1 MLRGEKQMET
11 ANFRRR
17 VFPRSLPAMDAK
29 SPRRRST
36 WAELEQLE
44 NRLAMTVGAAA
55 DALLP
60 VFDIGSPSVADI
72 WVDPAAGN
80 DTNGGAARSQAVRT
94 LSEAWRRVP
103 AGITLSQ
110 GVRINLVAGTYS
122 EAVVPNY
129 WENRRGTFA
138 APIIVRA
145 VDGLGTARL
154 PTVNVFGCRN
164 LYFDGLDIS
173 AGGGDV
179 LHFEACS
186 QILLR
191 NTTVRGT
198 GTIATYAVPQE
209 TLKVNQC
216 QHVYIENCDISG
228 AWDNAIDFVAVQY
241 GHVVGSKIHRAG
253 DWAMYAKG
261 GSAQLTIKG
270 NEFYDAGTG
279 GFTAGQGT
287 GFEFMVAPWLQYE
300 ASDITFTDNVIHDTQ
315 GAGIGV
321 NGGSNIVMTN
331 NTLYRVGS
339 RSHVIEVV
347 FGSRSCDGD
356 RAKCTAFLAQGGWGT
371 NVVGAEVAIP
381 NKNVTIANNVVL
393 NPNGYVSQ
401 WQQFTIATPR
411 TTPAGS
417 NVPTPAR
424 ADDGLQIYGNIIWNG
439 SASHSLGI
447 EQPALAADV
456 LARNQINTV
465 RPVLVDPAR
474 GDYRVVP
481 GGSTPAPPPIPVTP
495 PAPTPPPPT
504 PVPPTPPAV
513 PGNRILVTSL
523 VDTQLTNFQNQQAN
537 LGGASELQFYKAN
550 SQQYRTLVKFD
561 LAAIPAGTSVIEA
574 RIELYHTAGD
584 YENAAMGVTLR
595 TVGRDWD
602 EGAGSDQFTAGA
614 GASWRNAKTDAG
626 WATPG
631 GDFVAADLGRG
642 AGGVAGTATITPFT
656 TAAWKSF
663 DITPAVRG
671 WLNKSFANQ
680 GVAFI
685 PTSGDW
691 TEHRFASSE
700 YANAALRPR
709 LVLVTAL
716 SPTPTAPPA
725 TLPPLAA
732 TFAGMAATSA
742 RPVASFTITF
752 SRQVR
757 GVTLDDFVLRRG
769 TTVLSLTGARLST
782 VDNRTFTI
790 SGLRGT
796 NLAAIYTLGL
806 KALGTGIIDAA
817 GNALTQPA
825 TASWRMTRTVR

>member
-1 MLRGEKQMET
+1 
-11 ANFRRR
+11 
-17 VFPRSLPAMDAK
+17 MDAK
-29 SPRRRST
+29 SPRPRSVR
-36 WAELEQLE
+36 AELEQLE

-55 DALLP
+55 NAALP
-60 VFDIGSPSVADI
+60 AFDIGSPSVADI

-80 DTNGGAARSQAVRT
+80 DANGGAARTQAVRT

-103 AGITLSQ
+103 AGTTLSQ

-145 VDGLGTARL
+145 VDGAGTARL
-154 PTVNVFGCRN
+154 PTVNVFGCRH

-179 LHFEACS
+179 LHFEACT

-331 NTLYRVGS
+331 NTLYRVGA

-393 NPNGYVSQ
+393 NPDGYASQ

-411 TTPAGS
+411 PTPAGS

-424 ADDGLQIYGNIIWNG
+424 ADEGLQIYGNIIWNG
-439 SASHSLGI
+439 SASHPLGI
-447 EQPALAADV
+447 EQPALATDV
-456 LARNQINTV
+456 LARNQINKV

-481 GGSTPAPPPIPVTP
+481 GASTPAPTPTPVTP
-495 PAPTPPPPT
+495 PAPTPIPPPPPT
-504 PVPPTPPAV
+504 PAPPTPPAV

-537 LGGASELQFYKAN
+537 LGGASELQLYKAE
-550 SQQYRTLVKFD
+550 SQQYRALMKFD

-584 YENAAMGVTLR
+584 YANAAMGVTLR
-595 TVGRDWD
+595 TIGRDWD
-602 EGAGSDQFTAGA
+602 EGAGTDQFTAGA
-614 GASWRNAKTDAG
+614 GASWRNAKTGAG
-626 WATPG
+626 WTTPG

-642 AGGVAGTATITPFT
+642 TGGVAGTATITPFT
-656 TAAWKSF
+656 TAAWKAF
-663 DITPAVRG
+663 DITPAVKG
-671 WLNKSFANQ
+671 WLNKSIANQ
-680 GVAFI
+680 GVAII

-709 LVLVTAL
+709 LVLVTAIT
-716 SPTPTAPPA
+716 PTPTTPQPPA
-725 TLPPLAA
+725 ALPPLTAA
-732 TFAGMAATSA
+732 FAGVAVTTAQPVTS
-742 RPVASFTITF
+742 VTITF
-752 SRQVR
+752 SRAVR

-769 TTVLSLTGARLST
+769 TTVLSLAGAKLST
-782 VDNRTFTI
+782 ANNRTFTI
-790 SGLRGT
+790 TNIRGT
-796 NLAAIYTLGL
+796 NLAASYSLGL
-806 KALGTGIIDAA
+806 KTLGTGIVDAA
-817 GNALTQPA
+817 GTVVARPA
-825 TASWRMTRTVR
+825 TVAWRMTRTVAAR